1 MTEPKIQEQEMEG
14 TQGKQCRSS
23 TRAGVLA
30 VTLGLTA
37 SLLAS
42 PTVKP
47 ENAAAPEKTQG
58 DSGAPKH
65 HWFQIGKASWY
76 GGSFNGRLTANGETY
91 NMYGFTCAHMTLP
104 LGSWIR
110 VTNLKNKK
118 STFLRVND
126 RGPMVPGRIVDLS
139 YAAAEKLG
147 IEGLGKVRIEQV
159 SPTDPKLADQM
170 VAQVRLDDPA
180 RLTQDHGSMDTSFL
194 SPGVM
199 TAATR

>member
-1 MTEPKIQEQEMEG
+1 MIQETEG
-14 TQGKQCRSS
+14 TQGKQSRRS
-23 TRAGVLA
+23 TRVGVLA
-30 VTLGLTA
+30 VTLGLSA

-47 ENAAAPEKTQG
+47 ENAVAPEKAQG
-58 DSGAPKH
+58 DSGTTKH

-76 GGSFNGRLTANGETY
+76 GGSFNGRMTANGETY
-91 NMYGFTCAHMTLP
+91 DMYDLTCAHRTLP

-118 STFLRVND
+118 SAFLRVND
-126 RGPMVPGRIVDLS
+126 RGPMVPDRIVDLS
-139 YAAAEKLG
+139 YAAAQKLG
-147 IEGLGKVRIEQV
+147 IAGLAKVRIEQV

-180 RLTQDHGSMDTSFL
+180 RLTQNNGSMDTGFL
-194 SPGVM
+194 SPGVL
-199 TAATR
+199 AAAAR